1 MEITEESIAE
11 YLLTVEDNR
20 LQDLKVIINMF
31 SELSGYE
38 PKLWGSIIGFGSL
51 HYKHKTGHEGNMPL
65 LEVANRKCAPTLFL
79 SLDIAEYQDLDKL
92 GKFKIGKSCLYI
104 NKLEDI
110 NLDVLRQL
118 TAKAIDESLSLPF
131 ITVNP
136 I

>member
-1 MEITEESIAE
+1 
-11 YLLTVEDNR
+11 
-20 LQDLKVIINMF
+20 
-31 SELSGYE
+31 
-38 PKLWGSIIGFGSL
+38 
-51 HYKHKTGHEGNMPL
+51 MPL
-65 LEVANRKCAPTLFL
+65 LGVANRKRALTLYL
-79 SLDIAEYQDLDKL
+79 TLDIAEYQDLDKL

-118 TAKAIDESLSLPF
+118 TTKAIDESLSLPF